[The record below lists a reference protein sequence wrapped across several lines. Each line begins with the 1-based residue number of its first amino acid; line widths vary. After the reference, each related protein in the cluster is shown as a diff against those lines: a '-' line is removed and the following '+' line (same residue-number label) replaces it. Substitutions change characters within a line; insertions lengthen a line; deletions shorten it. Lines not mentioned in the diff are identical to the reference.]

1 MKALVIKAFTDAE
14 NPQNVYM
21 PSSEF
26 EGTPTRIKGLESLG
40 YVRALE
46 QPSETE
52 EETPKKRTSKARKT
66 TK

>member
-26 EGTPTRIKGLESLG
+26 EGTSARVKGLESLG

-46 QPSETE
+46 QPSEIE
-52 EETPKKRTSKARKT
+52 EKTPKKRISKARKT
-66 TK
+66 MK